1 MTGKTVLIIEDD
13 PTLLRGLKDNFQS
26 KTYLVQTAC
35 DGEAG
40 LAAALNGCPDLILLD
55 IMLPKMNGYEI
66 CRVVRERGLDMP
78 IIMLTAKGQE
88 EDIIRGLNLG
98 ADDYVTKPFNIR
110 ELLARAKAFLR
121 RRGGTVSEVYRF
133 ADCELDLASHK
144 LLRNGSEVTLTPKEF
159 RLLEYFVTRA
169 GRALTRDD
177 VLASVWGDSVVVT
190 ERSVDRCVRTLRS
203 KIEPDPSHPTLIQ
216 TIPDI
221 GYRFEIP
228 ECEPRIPKDRVSAR
242 DRRSAKDSPFLNL
255 NPGDPLGRYEILSL
269 LGRGGMAEVYRAHDS
284 RLDRDVAIKVLSK
297 PFADNADLLMRFERE
312 TKAVAALSHPNIVAI
327 HDVAADRGVC
337 FAVMEF
343 LNGETLR
350 ERIHRALIEW
360 KEALSIAVAIADGL
374 AAAHSKGIIHRDI
387 KPGNIF
393 RTDRGDIKILDFGLA
408 RLDKSVPLSST
419 GDVSTVTARTSPGT
433 VMGTVEYM
441 SPEQVRGHATDARSD
456 VFSIGVVLY
465 EMLTGRK
472 PFSRETA
479 ADTMAAILNDAPP
492 ELARS
497 APSLPSGIQRI
508 VEHCLEKNPDLR
520 FQTARDLA
528 FALRAYPKNSPDA

>member
-1 MTGKTVLIIEDD
+1 MTERTVLIIEDD

-26 KTYLVQTAC
+26 KAYRVQTAC

-40 LAAALNGCPDLILLD
+40 LAAALNGGPDLILLD

-88 EDIIRGLNLG
+88 EDIIRGLNVG

-133 ADCELDLASHK
+133 SDCELDLPSHK

-190 ERSVDRCVRTLRS
+190 ARSVDRCVRTLRS

-228 ECEPRIPKDRVSAR
+228 EGELLIPKERVGERDPCSAQE
-242 DRRSAKDSPFLNL
+242 SAYLNL
-255 NPGDPLGRYEILSL
+255 NLGDPLGRYEILCL

-297 PFADNADLLMRFERE
+297 QFADNADLLMRFERE
-312 TKAVAALSHPNIVAI
+312 TRAVAALSHPNIVAI

-343 LNGETLR
+343 LKGETLR
-350 ERIHRALIEW
+350 ERIDRALIEW
-360 KEALSIAVAIADGL
+360 KEASSIAVAIADGL

-393 RTDRGDIKILDFGLA
+393 RTERGDIKILDFGLA
-408 RLDKSVPLSST
+408 RLDESAPLSSS

-433 VMGTVEYM
+433 VLGTAAYM
-441 SPEQVRGHATDARSD
+441 SPEQVRGQATDARSD
-456 VFSIGVVLY
+456 IFSLGSVLY
-465 EMLTGRK
+465 EMLTGK
-472 PFSRETA
+472 PPFSRATV
-479 ADTMAAILNDAPP
+479 ADTMAAILKDEP
-492 ELARS
+492 LAIATTGRPLP
-497 APSLPSGIQRI
+497 PSLDRI
-508 VEHCLEKNPDLR
+508 ITHCLEKDPEER
-520 FQTARDLA
+520 FQSARDLS
-528 FALRAYPKNSPDA
+528 FAIGAIGHE